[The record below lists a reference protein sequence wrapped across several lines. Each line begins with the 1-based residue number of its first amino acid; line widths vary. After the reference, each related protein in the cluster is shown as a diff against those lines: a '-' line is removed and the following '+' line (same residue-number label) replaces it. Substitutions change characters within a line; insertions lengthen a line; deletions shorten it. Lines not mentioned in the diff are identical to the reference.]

1 MMTDPDWWWTPT
13 SMTDAGAL
21 VSAVA
26 EDDPLNAEWLV
37 ETAFREGRARE
48 LVAALA
54 TVASLLCSEA
64 DRSLRYATGTT
75 LTCLT
80 AAIQRAFAAHPE
92 NLAEPAVDDERVQ
105 S

>member
-1 MMTDPDWWWTPT
+1 
-13 SMTDAGAL
+13 MTDAGAL

-26 EDDPLNAEWLV
+26 EDDRLNAEWLA
-37 ETAFREGRARE
+37 ETAFREGRGRE

-54 TVASLLCSEA
+54 TVGALLCSEA
-64 DRSLRYATGTT
+64 DQSLHYAAGTT

-92 NLAEPAVDDERVQ
+92 NLAKPAAADERAQ